1 MLIHNTSMASSSY
14 SSQLRKNYDVFLSF
28 RGEDTRKTFA
38 DYLYSTLEDRLIST
52 YKDDVALPRG
62 ESIRPSLFKAIEGS
76 RIAVIIFSEKYADS
90 SWCLDELAHIMKCR
104 EERNLIV
111 MPVFYCVDPSEVRKQ
126 KGKFEEAFAKHKIE
140 NNNKVESW
148 RDALVRATEIAGWEP
163 KNIANGYKKC
173 YTTLQR
179 PLWRA
184 EMEKIPTKLALR
196 NRNVFNGDPSC
207 PLCSSADESAEHI
220 FTSCYVSSVVWNDIS
235 SWCRIPFIYAF
246 SIIDLL
252 GIHKSIPVSAKK
264 KEAVY
269 GIVIVACWSLW
280 RARNNLVFS
289 NSPVRID
296 RILSEIKVLS
306 FLWFSNRS
314 KFKGV
319 SWEEWISFV
328 NM

>member
-62 ESIRPSLFKAIEGS
+62 ESIRPSLFKAIEG
-76 RIAVIIFSEKYADS
+76 
-90 SWCLDELAHIMKCR
+90 